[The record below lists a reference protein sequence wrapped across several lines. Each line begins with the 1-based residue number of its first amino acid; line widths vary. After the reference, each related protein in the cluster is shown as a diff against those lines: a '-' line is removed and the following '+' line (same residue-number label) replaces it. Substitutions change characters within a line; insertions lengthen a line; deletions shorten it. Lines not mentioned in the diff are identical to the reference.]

1 MVEMEEHKCGSIL
14 KEEMPMKRERKSR
27 NRVLRRLACLMAAS
41 ILAAGFILAAPAL
54 SETAHAV
61 ELGEACSLTVA
72 VEPKEMDGG
81 AQEMPDVALDL
92 YKVADAV
99 PLEGQDAY
107 TYGVIPEAGEIY
119 AGLAFDEADS
129 REGWQELAQQA
140 AAVAFGAGSKPD
152 VTVETVEN
160 DRLTTTGL
168 DAGLY
173 LMIARGRNLTA
184 EEYIVRNTAAEE
196 GETDSWIT
204 TVAYSDSYVFTYE
217 PQLVSLPAKEADEE
231 GNIVI
236 SGSGEWIY
244 NATAVLKPELSGRY
258 AALRID
264 KELLS
269 YRTGNPATFVFLVE
283 ATLQGETVY
292 SNVVSMD
299 FNEAGSQSELIT
311 DKIPVGA
318 EVTVTEVYS
327 GVTYR
332 IAEGSQTVQ
341 NIILNNI
348 EPDEEGFSNIVS
360 FRNEYDGTG
369 RSGSSITN
377 HFEYMDDGA
386 GLVWNWTQLPART
399 E

>member
-204 TVAYSDSYVFTYE
+204 TVAYSDSYVF
-217 PQLVSLPAKEADEE
+217 K
-231 GNIVI
+231 I
-236 SGSGEWIY
+236 
-244 NATAVLKPELSGRY
+244 GR
-258 AALRID
+258 AH
-264 KELLS
+264 
-269 YRTGNPATFVFLVE
+269 V
-283 ATLQGETVY
+283 
-292 SNVVSMD
+292 
-299 FNEAGSQSELIT
+299 
-311 DKIPVGA
+311 
-318 EVTVTEVYS
+318 
-327 GVTYR
+327 
-332 IAEGSQTVQ
+332 
-341 NIILNNI
+341 
-348 EPDEEGFSNIVS
+348 
-360 FRNEYDGTG
+360 
-369 RSGSSITN
+369 
-377 HFEYMDDGA
+377 
-386 GLVWNWTQLPART
+386 
-399 E
+399 